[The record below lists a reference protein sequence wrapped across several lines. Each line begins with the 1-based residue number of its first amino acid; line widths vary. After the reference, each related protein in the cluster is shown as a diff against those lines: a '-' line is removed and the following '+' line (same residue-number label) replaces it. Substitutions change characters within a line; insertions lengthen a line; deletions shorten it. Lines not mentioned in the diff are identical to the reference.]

1 MIRELYT
8 MPAHVH
14 WDLLDAQLRAAGFA
28 GYRGTNQVDSSVAV
42 YTEGAQDLAVVGAV
56 VAAHVPP
63 AFPPLDPLGR
73 MATLSAILH
82 ADVEDWAN
90 ASGIPAEHLVHEAEA
105 WSLGA

>member
-14 WDLLDAQLRAAGFA
+14 WDLLDAELRAAGVA
-28 GYRGTNQVDSSVAV
+28 GYRGTNAVDSSVAV
-42 YTEGAQDLAVVGAV
+42 YTDGAQDRDAVGAL
-56 VAAHVPP
+56 VAAHTPP

-82 ADVEDWAN
+82 DDVEDWAN
-90 ASGIPAEHLVHEAEA
+90 ASGYPAEHLVHEAEA
-105 WSLGA
+105 WSMGA